1 VPRRHCGSIN
11 VRTRQKGLCRIAA
24 VPRRLLALV
33 PVVLVLAGCGSGET
47 VKPVAETVIGKAPT
61 EQQAKGN
68 AAAGKSVFA
77 SAGCGGCHTL
87 KAASSTGTVGPNLDQ
102 LKPSLSAATKQIKN
116 GGRGMPAFSGQ
127 LSDQQIADVAAFVVQ
142 STH

>member
-1 VPRRHCGSIN
+1 VRR
-11 VRTRQKGLCRIAA
+11 
-24 VPRRLLALV
+24 PLALV
-33 PVVLVLAGCGSGET
+33 PVVLLLAGCGSGET

-68 AAAGKSVFA
+68 ASAGKSVFA

-87 KAASSTGTVGPNLDQ
+87 KAANSTGTVGPNLDQ
-102 LKPSLSAATKQIKN
+102 LKPSLSAATNQIKN
-116 GGRGMPAFSGQ
+116 GGGGMPAFSSQ